1 MRNYRYKNCQNEN
14 KISSNKNR
22 KIQKDA
28 QIGKSIET
36 DEKASNPIPVRN
48 YNYDESKTYQRE
60 GKQIRKLNNK
70 EKNKIKNLV
79 KSTKLDRKR

>member
-1 MRNYRYKNCQNEN
+1 MRNYRYENCQNES
-14 KISSNKNR
+14 KINWNKNR

-60 GKQIRKLNNK
+60 DKQIRKLNNK
-70 EKNKIKNLV
+70 EKNKIKNSV